1 MSYLKHLKK
10 TAMDLDTRW
19 IVKTHPKSDKIREVK
34 QIFNPEE
41 YKRTKN
47 ARELYNKDE
56 LIKILEDDKKK

>member
-1 MSYLKHLKK
+1 
-10 TAMDLDTRW
+10 MDLDTRW